1 MMTTGTA
8 DYGRILQAARA
19 AEYEYVCRSPDYF
32 FRRYAWLE
40 DKDAPEK
47 VVPFRPWPEQTDA
60 YRSIHRHKLNIIL
73 KARQLGIT
81 WLALNYSAWDL
92 MVHPGNTV
100 VALSKTE
107 TDAQELVR
115 RMTVI
120 MSANPAL
127 LAGGGITWDGNASE
141 IRLRCPGGLVSVF
154 KSLPATKG
162 SGRSLTANIVLLD
175 EWAYQ
180 EYASEIWDSAY
191 PTINRPTGGKVI
203 GLSTIKRGTKFEE
216 LWLADNSFNKIF
228 LSVFIDPRRDAEW
241 YAQTQKA
248 LGEAKTRQEYPRTA
262 DEALANAGGLFFHEF
277 DYDRHTIPPQPIPE
291 GSRIYAVK
299 DYGYDMLAHYKIA
312 VTPQGDVL
320 VFHEIYK
327 PGQLISQA
335 AELIRRAD
343 YDDGGNPWHPPRD
356 RLAPPDLF
364 AVSPETGQSQE
375 SAFAGCGLRMSVRV
389 SNNRE
394 TGWLMVR
401 ELMRDVQRGD
411 GTVCPRLKIF
421 RTCTNLIRCMQQLL
435 VDEKHPEDC
444 ADKPHELT
452 HAPDALR
459 YFAIWWVKVPEIKTE
474 DTGSR
479 DVWTEDMMQDYYNAD
494 ADGKAYLRGKYGTP
508 P

>member
-1 MMTTGTA
+1 MA
-8 DYGRILQAARA
+8 DYAKVLQKARQL
-19 AEYEYVCRSPDYF
+19 EYEYVRDNPDYF
-32 FRRYAWLE
+32 FKNYSWLE
-40 DKDAPEK
+40 DKDTAEI
-47 VVPFRPWPEQTDA
+47 VVPFNPWPAQIEA
-60 YRSIHRHKLNIIL
+60 FNSVHRHKLNIIL

-81 WLALNYSAWDL
+81 WLALNYCAWDL
-92 MVHPGNTV
+92 ISHPGHTV

-107 TDAQELVR
+107 SDAQELVR

-120 MSANPAL
+120 LNANPAL
-127 LAGGGITWDGNASE
+127 LAGGDITWDSNASE
-141 IRLRCPGGLVSVF
+141 ARLKHPGGLISVF
-154 KSLPATKG
+154 RSLPATKG

-180 EYASEIWDSAY
+180 EYAAEIWDSAY

-216 LWLADNSFNKIF
+216 IWTGDNNFNKIF
-228 LSVFIDPRRDAEW
+228 LSVFIDPRRTREW
-241 YAQTQKA
+241 YAETLKA

-262 DEALANAGGLFFHEF
+262 EEALANAGGLFFPEF
-277 DYDRHTIPPQPIPE
+277 DYDKHTCQPVPIPE

-312 VTPQGDVL
+312 VTPAGDVL

-327 PGQLISQA
+327 PGLMISQA
-335 AELIRRAD
+335 AELIRQAD
-343 YDDGGNPWHPPRD
+343 YDGKGLPWHPPRD

-375 SAFAGCGLRMSVRV
+375 AKFSSCGLKMSIKV

-401 ELMRDVQRGD
+401 ELLKDVPRGD
-411 GTVCPRLKIF
+411 GTTSPRLKIF
-421 RTCTNLIRCMQQLL
+421 RTCPNLIRCMQQIL

-444 ADKPHELT
+444 SDDNHELT
-452 HAPDALR
+452 HSIDALR
-459 YFAIWWVKVPEIKTE
+459 YFAIWWVKVPEITREKKVNRE
-474 DTGSR
+474 
-479 DVWTEDMMQDYYNAD
+479 VWTEDLLQDYYRAD
-494 ADGKAYLRGKYGTP
+494 AEGKAYLRGKYGSP